1 MELDLVGKTAIV
13 TGGASHI
20 GRRIALDLAS
30 EGATV
35 VIADVDD
42 KQSHQVSDEAKQN
55 GWKVEPIRCDVT
67 SVESVEG
74 MIKKTLDG
82 FGQVDILVNNA
93 GWTADRLFVEK
104 PRHEWEKEININLW
118 GPINCIRAVVDHMI
132 ERRYG
137 KIISVDSD
145 AGRSG
150 EVREVVYGA
159 AKAGAIGLT
168 KGLAKELGRFNINV
182 NAVSPSLTL
191 PDSQDEVGELSLW
204 HESSSQAKVFGDPAV
219 RERIAKAYP
228 LRRIG
233 NANDVSPMVV
243 FLASDLAS
251 FITGQTISVN
261 GGYII

>member
-1 MELDLVGKTAIV
+1 MELDLGGKTAIV

-20 GRRIALDLAS
+20 GRRITLDLAG
-30 EGATV
+30 EGANV
-35 VIADVDD
+35 VVADIDE
-42 KQSHQVSDEAKQN
+42 KQSQRVTDEAKSN
-55 GWKVEPIRCDVT
+55 GWNVVPIKSDVT
-67 SVESVEG
+67 SVASVEA
-74 MIKKTLDG
+74 MVKKSLEL
-82 FGQVDILVNNA
+82 FGQIDILVNNA

-104 PRHEWEKEININLW
+104 PRQEWEKEIDINLW
-118 GPINCIRAVVDHMI
+118 GPINCVRAVVDHMI
-132 ERRYG
+132 ERGYG

-168 KGLAKELGRFNINV
+168 KGLAKELGRYSINV

-191 PDSQDEVGELSLW
+191 PESEEEVGDLSLW
-204 HESSSQAKVFGDPAV
+204 HETSTQAQVFGDPAV
-219 RERIAKAYP
+219 REKVARRYP

-233 NANDVSPMVV
+233 KAQDVSALVV
-243 FLASDLAS
+243 FLASDVAS

>member
-1 MELDLVGKTAIV
+1 MELGLVGKTAIV

-20 GRRIALDLAS
+20 GRRIALDLAN
-30 EGATV
+30 EGANL
-35 VIADVDD
+35 VIADIDG
-42 KQSHQVSDEAKQN
+42 KQSQQVSEEAKLK
-55 GWKVEPIRCDVT
+55 GWNVTPIDCDVT
-67 SVESVEG
+67 SMDSVEN
-74 MIKKTLDG
+74 MVKKTLEL
-82 FGQVDILVNNA
+82 FGQIDILINNA

-104 PRHEWEKEININLW
+104 PRQEWEKEININLW

-137 KIISVDSD
+137 KIISIDSD

-191 PDSQDEVGELSLW
+191 PDSQDEVGDLSLW
-204 HESSSQAKVFGDPAV
+204 HQSSSQAKVFGDPAV
-219 RERIAKAYP
+219 RERIAKMYP

-261 GGYII
+261 GGYVI